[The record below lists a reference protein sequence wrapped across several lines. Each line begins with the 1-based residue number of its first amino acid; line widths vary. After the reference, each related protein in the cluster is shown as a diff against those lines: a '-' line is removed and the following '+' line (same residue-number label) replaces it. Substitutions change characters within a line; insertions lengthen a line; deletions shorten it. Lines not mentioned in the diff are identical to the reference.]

1 MRENEL
7 LPLPDLRR
15 QIHDLTLM
23 KRSTGLSPPE
33 EHMLEQLESIEYSL
47 TEVRAILSC
56 SDSATIY
63 KKQRRIFT

>member
-15 QIHDLTLM
+15 QIHDLVVT

-33 EHMLEQLESIEYSL
+33 EKLLLYLEAKELHQPEQSDDCPGIFIY
-47 TEVRAILSC
+47 EVFYYGYNLL
-56 SDSATIY
+56 
-63 KKQRRIFT
+63 